1 MIRAP
6 NAGLRR
12 AALAGLT
19 AAWLAG
25 CGSLIPGADAP
36 PPDLYTLTPKNTF
49 DETLPQVSNQLLVE
63 VPIAAEGLN
72 SHRIALSHG
81 LLSLDYYAN
90 ARWTERAPLLVQT
103 LLVESFEN
111 TGRIVSVARDG
122 TDLRADY
129 VLKTELREF
138 QAQYDDESS
147 PPTVNV
153 RLIAKLIKIPERSIV
168 ASESFDA
175 MTPASGTSMIE
186 VVGAFD
192 EALGKVL
199 KRLVAWSMPLI
210 AG

>member
-1 MIRAP
+1 MAVS
-6 NAGLRR
+6 LV
-12 AALAGLT
+12 
-19 AAWLAG
+19 G
-25 CGSLIPGADAP
+25 CTSLIPGADN

-49 DETLPQVSNQLLVE
+49 DETLPEVTNQLLVE

-72 SHRIALSHG
+72 SHRIALSRG
-81 LLSLDYYAN
+81 ALSLDYFAN

-103 LLVESFEN
+103 LLVESYEN

-138 QAQYDDESS
+138 QAQYADTAS
-147 PPTVNV
+147 PPTINV
-153 RLIAKLIKIPERSIV
+153 RVIAKLIKMPERSIM

-175 MTPASGTSMIE
+175 TIAADGTSMVE
-186 VVGAFD
+186 VVRAFD
-192 EALGKVL
+192 DALGKVL

-210 AG
+210 ATGG